1 MRSLNVSDDK
11 DAVQAAIERH
21 ACEVV
26 GPDLIDA
33 TWLTSVVTMDG
44 GSMPAGRTLAHI
56 LTDMGYQQIEQRRIR
71 VKRNRKIHYIWFRG
85 GVHTDET
92 AKAGV
97 AEFHGSSRDN
107 DFLDPPF

>member
-11 DAVQAAIERH
+11 DAVQAAIESH

-26 GPDLIDA
+26 GPDLVA
-33 TWLTSVVTMDG
+33 VTWLTSVVTMDG
-44 GSMPAGRTLAHI
+44 VSMPAGRTLAHI

-71 VKRNRKIHYIWFRG
+71 VKRNRKDHYVWFRG